1 MICAQYALDVLFVFV
16 GTWGNNVHTK
26 FDFDLE
32 LMHSKDL
39 NEALYIKLP
48 YLYMIHSNNVVGE
61 SNCK

>member
-39 NEALYIKLP
+39 NEALYI
-48 YLYMIHSNNVVGE
+48 
-61 SNCK
+61 